1 MVLYKNV
8 QLLVSKYSFI
18 DAVDFKRAK
27 FFIYYRKNGVTKYK
41 TLPYRADKNM
51 LIKLINSIKKDIDF
65 KKQQQELK
73 EKVKQKM
80 KREPLIGV

>member
-1 MVLYKNV
+1 MINIII
-8 QLLVSKYSFI
+8 FI
-18 DAVDFKRAK
+18 
-27 FFIYYRKNGVTKYK
+27 VTKA
-41 TLPYRADKNM
+41 ADKNM
-51 LIKLINSIKKDIDF
+51 LIKLINNIKKDIDF